1 MAALRTKIALT
12 GLRWTLGVVILVEA
26 VLFVL
31 PPAARDFAR
40 SHMPNA
46 VRLLLGWG
54 EIVGSILMLIP
65 RNAVRGAWLLFAV
78 FLLAIAIHLIHGMYN
93 AGNLVIYAAAAWVNR
108 GRRRE
113 LKPQDDCQSRQS
125 EQRE

>member
-1 MAALRTKIALT
+1 MAALRTKIALM

-31 PPAARDFAR
+31 PAAAHDFAR

-54 EIVGSILMLIP
+54 EIVGAVLMLVP
-65 RNAVRGAWLLFAV
+65 RIAVRGAWFLFAV

-93 AGNLVIYAAAAWVNR
+93 VGNLTIYAAAAWAIAVGEGN
-108 GRRRE
+108 
-113 LKPQDDCQSRQS
+113 
-125 EQRE
+125 

>member
-12 GLRWTLGVVILVEA
+12 GLRWTLGVVILIEA

-31 PPAARDFAR
+31 PATAHDFAR

-46 VRLLLGWG
+46 VRLPLGWG

-65 RNAVRGAWLLFAV
+65 RTAVRGAW
-78 FLLAIAIHLIHGMYN
+78 FLSPSSC
-93 AGNLVIYAAAAWVNR
+93 W
-108 GRRRE
+108 
-113 LKPQDDCQSRQS
+113 QSRS
-125 EQRE
+125 T